1 MSKTSLKPID
11 YSSRVTVGTCPA
23 RTERKIYENPES
35 IKNWVDARDKELN
48 DKIEKIYNKLHQE
61 ISDISSNIST
71 TLNNINQRLNIQE
84 QAQSLNE
91 WAEY

>member
-11 YSSRVTVGTCPA
+11 YSSGCPVGRCPTRTVK
-23 RTERKIYENPES
+23 KIYENPES
-35 IKNWVDARDKELN
+35 IKNWVNTRDKELN